1 MAFCASCG
9 SPVEGRFCAKCG
21 AMAGGAAPPP
31 PQSAQP
37 PQYGQ
42 PVSTGMT
49 DNVAGALCYLAGF
62 ITGVLFLVLA
72 PYNQNRAIRFHAF
85 QSIFL
90 NVAAIIVSIVLS
102 ILIGMLSFV
111 GGFFGLFLGP
121 LLWLAFFVLW
131 LYLMFSTYQG
141 KTIVLP
147 VVGEMA
153 QKQA

>member
-1 MAFCASCG
+1 
-9 SPVEGRFCAKCG
+9 
-21 AMAGGAAPPP
+21 
-31 PQSAQP
+31 
-37 PQYGQ
+37 
-42 PVSTGMT
+42 MT

-72 PYNQNRAIRFHAF
+72 PYNQNRNIRFHAF

-102 ILIGMLSFV
+102 IVIGMLSFV

-121 LLWLAFFVLW
+121 LLWLGFFGLW